1 MSDILKMA
9 HDMAKDLHSVGAL
22 DQAAARMMDELC
34 LPKARKKRE
43 SQVSQTKLGNDLSST
58 R

>member
-9 HDMAKDLHSVGAL
+9 HDMAKDLHSVGAM
-22 DQAAARMMDELC
+22 DSTAARMMDELC
-34 LPKARKKRE
+34 LPKARIERE
-43 SQVSQTKLGNDLSST
+43 PLPSQPESGYDLGKA

>member
-34 LPKARKKRE
+34 LPKARKERE
-43 SQVSQTKLGNDLSST
+43 SLPSQPESGHDLGKAP
-58 R
+58 

>member
-22 DQAAARMMDELC
+22 DQAAARVMDELC
-34 LPKARKKRE
+34 LPKARKQRE
-43 SQVSQTKLGNDLSST
+43 PQVSQAELGKA